1 MKTEAIVQG
10 GSPVLCCILP
20 KARRGPRP
28 APPAPLSY
36 IYTGV
41 FVRAQIVKQSP
52 EASFVPPLER
62 SHSPKEKPGER
73 LNRCSP
79 GFSKPAILLR
89 PVSCTS

>member
-10 GSPVLCCILP
+10 SSPVLCCILP

-28 APPAPLSY
+28 QSY

-73 LNRCSP
+73 LNRRSP
-79 GFSKPAILLR
+79 GFS
-89 PVSCTS
+89 